1 MPWFSIQAREDNP
14 RHAVVVIDK
23 PIGSDWAPDWI
34 NDFMGLQPAREF
46 IAAVDELGELDE
58 ITVEINSPG
67 GDVASGVRIYH
78 YLRGHS
84 AKVHTR
90 VTGMAASIAT
100 VIMMAGDT
108 RSMAIG
114 SNMMTHRASAL
125 ICGAFN
131 VADMEE
137 IASNLKKVDASLVE
151 IYTTTT
157 GKSADEISGLLDQGD
172 TYLDAEEALDWGFA
186 TDADESLRAVASA
199 DITPFMKQLEQSSE
213 IAKLRAQLKGQG
225 GGATMTAADA
235 LALAFDLTPEQAEA
249 QAADLGDRII
259 ALRQRAEPKSEAEAA
274 NVVAGFIESFPSLAI
289 AVQHQEEGKPV
300 ALIAKA
306 LQMDA
311 KDIVAE
317 PGKAVQAIKALQ
329 TGAGNPDEILATER
343 TRVSAIAKACQTTGQ
358 HQLLEK
364 LVGNGMP
371 EEQASEYIY
380 DVAAARGDGQHI
392 NGSHSPEGG
401 HRAGIDYGKIYARQ
415 NRKAGA

>member
-1 MPWFSIQAREDNP
+1 MPWFTAKALEDNP
-14 RHAVVVIDK
+14 RAAHVVIDK

-84 AKVHTR
+84 AKIHTR

-137 IASNLKKVDASLVE
+137 IARNLNKVDASLVE
-151 IYTTTT
+151 IYTATT
-157 GKSADEISGLLDQGD
+157 GKSADEINSLLDQGD
-172 TYLDAEEALDWGFA
+172 TYLDAEEALEWGFA
-186 TDADESLRAVASA
+186 TDADESLLAVASA
-199 DITPFMKQLEQSSE
+199 DIQPFMKQLEQS
-213 IAKLRAQLKGQG
+213 AKLAKAEAQLSRLQDQSGQA
-225 GGATMTAADA
+225 ATMTAAEA

-249 QAADLGDRII
+249 QAADLGDQII
-259 ALRQRAEPKSEAEAA
+259 ALRRAVPGAVQSFEITAESLQDTHPD
-274 NVVAGFIESFPSLAI
+274 VVA
-289 AVQHQEEGKPV
+289 
-300 ALIAKA
+300 
-306 LQMDA
+306 
-311 KDIVAE
+311 
-317 PGKAVQAIKALQ
+317 AIKSSALAEI
-329 TGAGNPDEILATER
+329 GPAPNADEVLAGER
-343 TRVSAIAKACQTTGQ
+343 TRVTAIVKACQTTGQ
-358 HQLLEK
+358 TQLLDK
-364 LVGNGMP
+364 LIDNGMP
-371 EEQASEYIY
+371 EDQASDYIY
-380 DVAAARGDGQHI
+380 DVAAASGNRHSI
-392 NGSHSPEGG
+392 HNSHSPEGG
-401 HRAGIDYGKIYARQ
+401 HRAGINYDEIYARQ
-415 NRKAGA
+415 NRKTQA

>member
-1 MPWFSIQAREDNP
+1 MPWFSIQARDDNP
-14 RHAVVVIDK
+14 RHAHVVIDK

-34 NDFMGLQPAREF
+34 NDFLGLQPAREF

-84 AKVHTR
+84 AKVNTR

-137 IASNLKKVDASLVE
+137 IARNLKKVDASLVE
-151 IYTTTT
+151 IYTATT
-157 GKSADEISGLLDQGD
+157 GKSADEINALLDQGD
-172 TYLDAEEALDWGFA
+172 TYLDAEEAMEWGFA

-199 DITPFMKQLEQSSE
+199 DIQPFMKQLEQQGE
-213 IAKLRAQLKGQG
+213 IAKLKAQLKGQG
-225 GGATMTAADA
+225 DNATMTAADA

-259 ALRQRAEPKSEAEAA
+259 ALRQAQPGAVESFEITAESLQNTHPD
-274 NVVAGFIESFPSLAI
+274 VVA
-289 AVQHQEEGKPV
+289 
-300 ALIAKA
+300 
-306 LQMDA
+306 
-311 KDIVAE
+311 
-317 PGKAVQAIKALQ
+317 AIKAAALAE
-329 TGAGNPDEILATER
+329 AGPAPNADEVIAAER
-343 TRVSAIAKACQTTGQ
+343 TRVTAIVKACQTTGQ
-358 HQLLEK
+358 TQLLDK
-364 LVGNGMP
+364 LIDNGMP
-371 EEQASEYIY
+371 EDQASDYIY
-380 DVAAARGDGQHI
+380 DVAAASGNRHAI
-392 NGSHSPEGG
+392 HNSHSPEGG
-401 HRAGIDYGKIYARQ
+401 HRAGIDYQKIYDRQ
-415 NRKAGA
+415 NRKTQA